1 MSKTKSSSLPLTVGR
16 VIDSKR
22 TRNFVALVIAVTLLF
37 LAMSHLTGAQS
48 STAAAPFS
56 LLVTLV
62 FSEVQYRDQFLN
74 DFATIAAYV
83 RDHEP
88 TTLAYETLQSDSN
101 PLKVLILERY
111 QDKENAYLKIHK
123 SSQVFIDFRPKL
135 KELNDAG
142 HVTID
147 GHSYLDTMTGFGDRV
162 IKK

>member
-1 MSKTKSSSLPLTVGR
+1 M
-16 VIDSKR
+16 
-22 TRNFVALVIAVTLLF
+22 
-37 LAMSHLTGAQS
+37 S
-48 STAAAPFS
+48 STSAPFS
-56 LLVTLV
+56 LLVTLM
-62 FSEVQYRDQFLN
+62 FSEVQYRDQFLE

-83 RDHEP
+83 REHEP

-123 SSQVFIDFRPKL
+123 SSQEFLDFRPKL

-147 GHSYLDTMTGFGDRV
+147 GNSYVDTMTGFGDRV
-162 IKK
+162 KK

>member
-1 MSKTKSSSLPLTVGR
+1 VLQYPPLAVHSTGIR
-16 VIDSKR
+16 YRKLI
-22 TRNFVALVIAVTLLF
+22 ALLLGITIVF
-37 LAMSHLTGAQS
+37 LSMSHISGAQTLKS
-48 STAAAPFS
+48 APFS
-56 LLVTLV
+56 LFVTLM
-62 FSEVQYRDQFLN
+62 FSEVQYKDQFLK

-123 SSQVFIDFRPKL
+123 SSQDFLDFRPKL
-135 KELNDAG
+135 KELKDAG

-147 GHSYLDTMTGFGDRV
+147 GHSYVDTMTGFGDRV
-162 IKK
+162 KE